1 MDLSLGIRRIW
12 VCQIFKKK
20 NNSLSWLSI
29 SILRKGSFA
38 PTPISSNKLG
48 FKYEVP
54 WLCSQT
60 KRLLDLFSVAFL
72 SWHIDLI
79 KCVLEANL
87 VYWFSLSYIAVGILE
102 KIKEKRFNF
111 LWKKNKG
118 KNSIPVLQWDRLAKP
133 KLFGGLRLQ
142 NTH

>member
-1 MDLSLGIRRIW
+1 MDLSSDIKRIW
-12 VCQIFKKK
+12 VCQIFKK

-72 SWHIDLI
+72 SWHINLI
-79 KCVLEANL
+79 KSVLEANL

-102 KIKEKRFNF
+102 KSKRNVSIFYGKIIKERTQYLCYNGIDW
-111 LWKKNKG
+111 LNQSCLEWT
-118 KNSIPVLQWDRLAKP
+118 
-133 KLFGGLRLQ
+133 LQ